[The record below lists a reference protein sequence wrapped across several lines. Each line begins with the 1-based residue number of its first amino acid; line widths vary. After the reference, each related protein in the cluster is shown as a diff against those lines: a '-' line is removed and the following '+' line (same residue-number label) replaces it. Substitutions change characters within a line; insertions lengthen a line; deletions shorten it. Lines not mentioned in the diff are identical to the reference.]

1 MERDNESK
9 KGGDEMAVTK
19 VTARIDSDEKEM
31 QSLPDDRYE
40 ANLTAPVISG
50 DYGIEIQAYD
60 DSGNIGIANAENN
73 PDLEVEV
80 TKWHT
85 PKTNWT
91 VNDRFNY
98 VDYNRI
104 KNNLAYLHEEAYKL
118 WKPFGI
124 EDMGEDI
131 FDNVTAWKVRYFNA
145 WEKNLEVIN
154 DTILTQDYGLSQRFF
169 ENGVFIQWNE
179 LNRIESAI
187 LSMRD
192 ILDRQKASLR
202 KLSFRLGAFKEVKV

>member
-19 VTARIDSDEKEM
+19 VTAKITSDEKEM
-31 QSLPDDRYE
+31 QSLPNERYE

-60 DSGNIGIANAENN
+60 DAGNVGIANAGTN
-73 PDLEVEV
+73 PDLTVEV

-91 VNDRFNY
+91 INDRFNY

-104 KNNLAYLHEEAYKL
+104 KNNLAYLHEEAVKL
-118 WKPFGI
+118 WKPFDI
-124 EDMGEDI
+124 EDMGADI
-131 FDNVTAWKVRYFNA
+131 FDNVTTWKARYFNA
-145 WEKNLEVIN
+145 WEKNLEAIN
-154 DTILTQDYGLSQRFF
+154 NEILTQNYGFSQTFY
-169 ENGVFIQWNE
+169 ENGVFIQWYE